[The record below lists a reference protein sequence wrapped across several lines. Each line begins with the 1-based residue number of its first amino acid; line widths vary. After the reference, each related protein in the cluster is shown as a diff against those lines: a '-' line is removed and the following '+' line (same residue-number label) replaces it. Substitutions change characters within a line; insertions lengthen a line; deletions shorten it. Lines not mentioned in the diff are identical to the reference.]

1 MKDEK
6 ILEGEGKG
14 ANGVQSMKGKGEKSS
29 GKNGKGVKEDIFSF
43 EILARSVY
51 IVSPL

>member
-1 MKDEK
+1 MKK

-29 GKNGKGVKEDIFSF
+29 GKDGKGVKEDIFSF

-51 IVSPL
+51 IVPPL